1 MNDQTSRKQPRP
13 PKAERMAPVDA
24 RQAQITG
31 RLRYMLAVS
40 VALVVIAFAIIYFI
54 YA

>member
-1 MNDQTSRKQPRP
+1 MNDQTPREQPLSS
-13 PKAERMAPVDA
+13 KAEHMRPVEA

-31 RLRYMLAVS
+31 RLRYILLIS
-40 VALVVIAFAIIYFI
+40 VALVVIAFAIIWFI

>member
-1 MNDQTSRKQPRP
+1 MP
-13 PKAERMAPVDA
+13 PVDA
-24 RQAQITG
+24 RQAQVTG

-40 VALVVIAFAIIYFI
+40 VVLVVIAFAIIYFV